1 MRERLKILDNRNLFN
16 LLTICI
22 VLSCMY
28 MRYKVAYATPD
39 LPYFI
44 YYLFPTHLRF
54 DTLWLGTFIAFHY
67 NYTPSVFKRI
77 FTGKKWFLFGSI
89 AFIIPLIFPIDS
101 PFLAVF
107 GLTLIALSFGI
118 TLATF
123 LADDGH
129 EAFLNTIL
137 GKKTVYVLAKIGTY
151 SYAIYLFHAM
161 IIIIVQPFVPNV
173 WIRLLKT
180 LLVFFATLIVGVVA
194 TELIEKPILKW
205 RNKYVK

>member
-1 MRERLKILDNRNLFN
+1 MTLSKIKEIPSINPLNNTLNNTLEQPKSTFSYFHIVGITLAFVMIALLFWASLEIMVRALHIVGEKEAK
-16 LLTICI
+16 LLIQ
-22 VLSCMY
+22 
-28 MRYKVAYATPD
+28 
-39 LPYFI
+39 
-44 YYLFPTHLRF
+44 
-54 DTLWLGTFIAFHY
+54 
-67 NYTPSVFKRI
+67 
-77 FTGKKWFLFGSI
+77 GS
-89 AFIIPLIFPIDS
+89 FN

-107 GLTLIALSFGI
+107 GLTLIALSFGV

-129 EAFLNTIL
+129 EAFLNTVL

-161 IIIIVQPFVPNV
+161 IIIIVQPFAPNL

-180 LLVFFATLIVGVVA
+180 LFVFFATLLVGIVA
-194 TELIEKPILKW
+194 TELIEKPILRW